1 MNTTSVTGRTEVF
14 PLLMNFTHA
23 TPVEE
28 WDGNEKVM
36 YDEIKE
42 IVYDARVIGTKSL
55 RVKRTIVKQKV
66 GQYGKSD
73 GKANVIDDSK
83 TVK

>member
-1 MNTTSVTGRTEVF
+1 MNTTPVTRGTELF

-23 TPVEE
+23 TPIEE
-28 WDGNEKVM
+28 WDGSEKVM

-42 IVYDARVIGTKSL
+42 IVYDARIIGTKSL
-55 RVKRTIVKQKV
+55 RVKRTIVKQKL
-66 GQYGKSD
+66 GQHGKSD

-83 TVK
+83 SVK

>member
-28 WDGNEKVM
+28 WDGNQKVM
-36 YDEIKE
+36 YDEINE
-42 IVYDARVIGTKSL
+42 IIYDTRVIGTRSL
-55 RVKRTIVKQKV
+55 RPKMTKV
-66 GQYGKSD
+66 NSNTRKTD

-83 TVK
+83 NVK

>member
-28 WDGNEKVM
+28 WDGNQKVM
-36 YDEIKE
+36 YDEINE
-42 IVYDARVIGTKSL
+42 IIYD
-55 RVKRTIVKQKV
+55 
-66 GQYGKSD
+66 
-73 GKANVIDDSK
+73 NVSSMK
-83 TVK
+83 LY